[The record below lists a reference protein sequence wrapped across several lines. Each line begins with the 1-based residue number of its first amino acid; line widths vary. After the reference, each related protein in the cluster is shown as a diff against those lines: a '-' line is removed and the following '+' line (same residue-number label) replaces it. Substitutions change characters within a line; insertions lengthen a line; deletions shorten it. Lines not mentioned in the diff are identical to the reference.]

1 MNSLFY
7 PKLAIVN
14 IKKNSKF
21 YFPYLLTCILTSGM
35 FYIMCMIAGSEGIN
49 SMPGAYAVSFILV
62 FGTIVIGIFS
72 TIFLFYTNSF
82 LMKRRKKEIGLYNIL
97 GMEKRHIST
106 ILLYE
111 TLITGTGTVAA
122 GLITGILFSKLIF
135 LLLYK
140 IIQFKIPL
148 NFYISGFSIAV
159 TCLLFFGIFFLAL
172 LFNLWQIKL
181 TNPIDLLKGGSMG
194 EREPKSKLGIALVGA
209 ITLGAGYYIAIT
221 TESPLKAITL
231 FFVAVLLVIV
241 GTYCLFTSGSIVL
254 LKLLRKN
261 KGYYYKTKNFTSV
274 SGMIYRMKQNAV
286 GLANICI
293 LSAAVLLMVS
303 TTVALY
309 VSMDEQLETRYPSD
323 ISLEFFDFKDGIR
336 SKALEVVNNVANK
349 QGRKISDMKY
359 YDSLSVM
366 AVLEGNEFVTG
377 NEDFD
382 SVSEYFVLTFITDED
397 YSRLTGENLS
407 LSENEVIANGDSGR
421 INGSF
426 EIFGEEYNIIDYAD
440 TFPTEKMGYLDADL
454 YYFVINRNEL
464 INISERQSQYGNT
477 LQGIKYSVSFDIDG
491 TKDEKIAFA
500 DVIFDELTGMRY
512 KPDISSD
519 NNVEETDNPN
529 YRFYVESKQRVEDEI
544 YAMDGGFLFLGIFL
558 GFLFLIATVLIIYYK
573 QISEGYDDRERYNI
587 MQKVGMSRKEVKD
600 SIKSQIIK
608 VFFLP
613 LIMAIIHIIAAFKMV
628 TRLLALF
635 NLTNVLLFAKCTA
648 ATMVV
653 FAIIYGIVYS
663 LTARVYYKIVK

>member
-7 PKLAIVN
+7 PKLAVVN

-21 YFPYLLTCILTSGM
+21 YFPYLLTCVLTSGM
-35 FYIMCMIAGSEGIN
+35 FYIMCMIAVSEGIN
-49 SMPGAYAVSFILV
+49 SMMGAEAVSFILM

-72 TIFLFYTNSF
+72 VIFLFYTNSF

-97 GMEKRHIST
+97 GMEKRHISM
-106 ILLYE
+106 ILFYE
-111 TLITGTGTVAA
+111 TLITGAGTVAV

-140 IIQFKIPL
+140 MIQFKVPL
-148 NFYISGFSIAV
+148 SFYISGFSMAV
-159 TCLLFFGIFFLAL
+159 TCLLFFSIFFLTL

-181 TNPIDLLKGGSMG
+181 TNPIDLLKGSSVG
-194 EREPKSKLGIALVGA
+194 EREPKSKLIIAIVGA
-209 ITLGAGYYIAIT
+209 ITLGTGYYIAIT
-221 TESPLKAITL
+221 TESPLKAISL
-231 FFVAVLLVIV
+231 FFVAVLLVIA

-254 LKLLRKN
+254 LKFLRRN

-293 LSAAVLLMVS
+293 LSTAVLLMIS

-309 VSMDEQLETRYPSD
+309 VSMDEQLETRYPTD
-323 ISLEFFDFKDGIR
+323 ISLEFFDFKEDMR
-336 SKALEVVNNVANK
+336 SKAIEAVNSVAES
-349 QGRKISDMKY
+349 QGRKIFDLKY
-359 YDSLSVM
+359 YDSISVA
-366 AVLEGNEFVTG
+366 AVLEENKFETENVDVYNESNLFA
-377 NEDFD
+377 
-382 SVSEYFVLTFITDED
+382 LMFITDED
-397 YSRLTGENLS
+397 YSRLTGKNIS
-407 LSENEVIANGDSGR
+407 LRGNEAVAYGTHGR
-421 INGSF
+421 LDDSF
-426 EIFGEEYNIIDYAD
+426 EIFGKKYNIIDYTD
-440 TFPTEKMGYLDADL
+440 SFPVEGMGYLGTA
-454 YYFVINRNEL
+454 YSFVVNSDEL
-464 INISERQSQYGNT
+464 MSMSAPSEYGSNSI
-477 LQGIKYSVSFDIDG
+477 QGIKYSVSFNIDG

-500 DVIFDELTGMRY
+500 DVIFDKLSTMKY
-512 KPDISSD
+512 SSGD
-519 NNVEETDNPN
+519 NNDDNPN
-529 YRFYVESKQRVEDEI
+529 YRFYVGSRQRVMDEI

-587 MQKVGMSRKEVKD
+587 MQKVGMSHKEVKD

-613 LIMAIIHIIAAFKMV
+613 LIMAIIHIAAAFKMV
-628 TRLLALF
+628 TRLLAIF

-648 ATMVV
+648 ATMIV

>member
-7 PKLAIVN
+7 PKLALVN

-21 YFPYLLTCILTSGM
+21 YFPYLLTCVLTSGM

-49 SMPGAYAVSFILV
+49 SMMGAEAVSFILM

-72 TIFLFYTNSF
+72 VIFLFYTNSF

-97 GMEKRHIST
+97 GMEKRHISM

-111 TLITGTGTVAA
+111 TLITGAGTVAA

-140 IIQFKIPL
+140 MIQFKVPL
-148 NFYISGFSIAV
+148 SFYISGFSMAV
-159 TCLLFFGIFFLAL
+159 TCILFFGIFFLAL

-181 TNPIDLLKGGSMG
+181 TNPIDLLKGSSMG
-194 EREPKSKLGIALVGA
+194 EREPKSKLVIALVGA

-221 TESPLKAITL
+221 TESPLKAISL
-231 FFVAVLLVIV
+231 FFVAVLLVIA

-254 LKLLRKN
+254 LKFLRKN
-261 KGYYYKTKNFTSV
+261 KAYYYKTKNFTSV

-293 LSAAVLLMVS
+293 LSTAVLLMIS

-309 VSMDEQLETRYPSD
+309 VSMDEQLETRYPTD
-323 ISLEFFDFKDGIR
+323 ISLEFFDFKEDMR
-336 SKALEVVNNVANK
+336 SKVIEAVNSAAES
-349 QGRKISDMKY
+349 QGRKLFDLKY
-359 YDSLSVM
+359 YDSISVA
-366 AVLEGNEFVTG
+366 AVLEGNKFETENVDFY
-377 NEDFD
+377 NESKLFA
-382 SVSEYFVLTFITDED
+382 LMFITDED
-397 YSRLTGENLS
+397 YSRLTGKNIS
-407 LSENEVIANGDSGR
+407 LRENEAVAYGIHGR
-421 INGSF
+421 LDDSF
-426 EIFGEEYNIIDYAD
+426 EIFGEKYNIIDYAD
-440 TFPTEKMGYLDADL
+440 SFPVEGMGYLGTV
-454 YYFVINRNEL
+454 YCFVVNSDEFMSMSAP
-464 INISERQSQYGNT
+464 SEYGSSNSF
-477 LQGIKYSVSFDIDG
+477 QGIKYSVSFDIDG

-500 DVIFDELTGMRY
+500 DVIFDELSTIKYSG
-512 KPDISSD
+512 D
-519 NNVEETDNPN
+519 NNDDNPN
-529 YRFYVESKQRVEDEI
+529 YRFYVESRQRVEDEI
-544 YAMDGGFLFLGIFL
+544 YALDGGFLFLGIFL

-587 MQKVGMSRKEVKD
+587 MQKVGMSHKEVKD

-613 LIMAIIHIIAAFKMV
+613 LIMAIIHIAAAFKMV
-628 TRLLALF
+628 TRLLAIF

>member
-7 PKLAIVN
+7 PKLAFVN

-21 YFPYLLTCILTSGM
+21 YFPYLLTCVLTSGM

-72 TIFLFYTNSF
+72 AIFLFYTNSL

-97 GMEKRHIST
+97 GMEKRHISM

-111 TLITGTGTVAA
+111 TLITGAGTIVA

-140 IIQFKIPL
+140 MIQFKVPL
-148 NFYISGFSIAV
+148 SFYISGFSMAV
-159 TCLLFFGIFFLAL
+159 TCLLFFGIFFLTL

-221 TESPLKAITL
+221 TESPLKAISL

-254 LKLLRKN
+254 LKFLRKN
-261 KGYYYKTKNFTSV
+261 KVYYYKTKNFTSV

-293 LSAAVLLMVS
+293 LSTAVLLMLS

-309 VSMDEQLETRYPSD
+309 VSMDEQLETRYPTD
-323 ISLEFFDFKDGIR
+323 ISLEFFDFKEDMR
-336 SKALEVVNNVANK
+336 SKALEAVNSAAES
-349 QGRKISDMKY
+349 QERKIFDLKY
-359 YDSLSVM
+359 YDSISVT
-366 AVLEGNEFVTG
+366 AVLEGNNFKTENV
-377 NEDFD
+377 DFNNA
-382 SVSEYFVLTFITDED
+382 SKLFVLMFITDED
-397 YSRLTGENLS
+397 YSRLTGKNIS
-407 LSENEVIANGDSGR
+407 LGENEAVVYGIRGR
-421 INGSF
+421 LDDSF
-426 EIFGEEYNIIDYAD
+426 EIFGEKYNIIDYAD
-440 TFPTEKMGYLDADL
+440 SFPAVGMGYLDGL
-454 YYFVINRNEL
+454 YGFVVNSDEL
-464 INISERQSQYGNT
+464 ASMSERPSQHGSNS

-500 DVIFDELTGMRY
+500 DVIFDELSTMKY
-512 KPDISSD
+512 SSGD
-519 NNVEETDNPN
+519 NNDDNPN
-529 YRFYVESKQRVEDEI
+529 YRFYVESRQRVEDEI
-544 YAMDGGFLFLGIFL
+544 YALDGGFLFLGIFL

-587 MQKVGMSRKEVKD
+587 MQKVGMSHKEVKD
-600 SIKSQIIK
+600 SIKSQIVK

-613 LIMAIIHIIAAFKMV
+613 LIMAIIHIAAAFKMV
-628 TRLLALF
+628 TRLLAIF
-635 NLTNVLLFAKCTA
+635 NLTNVLLFARCTA
-648 ATMVV
+648 ATIVV